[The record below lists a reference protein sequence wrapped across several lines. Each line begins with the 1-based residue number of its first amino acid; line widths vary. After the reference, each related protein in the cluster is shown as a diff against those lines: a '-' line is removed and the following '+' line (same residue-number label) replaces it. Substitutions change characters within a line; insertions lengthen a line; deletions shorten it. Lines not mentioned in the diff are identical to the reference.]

1 MHLKKNGRLPS
12 NETITSVTEKYKS
25 NNWLGIINAC
35 VSLEIIENQDLFD
48 DNEWEELYKLS
59 EETFVE
65 ESEAL
70 KQSAA
75 GAGLTDND

>member
-1 MHLKKNGRLPS
+1 MA
-12 NETITSVTEKYKS
+12 ETI
-25 NNWLGIINAC
+25 
-35 VSLEIIENQDLFD
+35 SLEIIENQDLFD